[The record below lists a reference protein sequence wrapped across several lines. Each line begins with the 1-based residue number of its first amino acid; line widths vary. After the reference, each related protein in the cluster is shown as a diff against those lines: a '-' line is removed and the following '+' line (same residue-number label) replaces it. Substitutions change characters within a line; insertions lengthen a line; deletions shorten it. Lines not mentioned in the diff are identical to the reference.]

1 MLEGVGFGGCVQ
13 CWTVCSVG
21 GCVECWRVFSMS
33 EGVGVVGVYGFGG
46 CVKCWRVCVVLEG
59 V

>member
-1 MLEGVGFGGCVQ
+1 
-13 CWTVCSVG
+13 
-21 GCVECWRVFSMS
+21 MS